1 MNVFRAAA
9 VDEAGRLVSPATRA
23 DVEKLAREAS
33 AGSVAKAASSAEAA
47 ESSATQA
54 SSSAAQADTS
64 AKAADTSAKAA
75 SASAAQA
82 DTSAKAASG
91 SATQADT
98 SAKAS
103 AASASAA
110 ASSATRAEGAATTL
124 NADAREFGDRVRSGE
139 FTGDAGPANVLS
151 IGTVSTLP
159 PGSKATA
166 AIVGESPSQVL
177 NLGLVEGPEGKAST
191 VPGPPGAVPTAGDYL
206 IVGPGRPDVP
216 STTGGAIT
224 GREPVGAEYRSQDG
238 AQVGAFVWMK
248 RTGGKWEVTVGDTG
262 WRAVG
267 TIENGGTVAVAVRR
281 TPERVEWRF
290 TFTGALNAG
299 TKAVNLGSTPG
310 FGPSARTH
318 DHLVFGSVL
327 AANIGNVAV
336 TDMGRVGV
344 LCHSNGAFFPSI
356 NLPNSMSRAT
366 VGLVDYPAGDPW
378 PSMLPG
384 TPA

>member
-54 SSSAAQADTS
+54 SSSASQAVTS
-64 AKAADTSAKAA
+64 AKAADTSAKASA
-75 SASAAQA
+75 SSAAQA
-82 DTSAKAASG
+82 DTSAKAAAG

-124 NADAREFGDRVRSGE
+124 IADAREFGDRVRSGE

-151 IGTVSTLP
+151 IGTVSSLP

-166 AIVGESPSQVL
+166 SIVGDSPSQVL

-191 VPGPPGAVPTAGDYL
+191 VPGPPGALANASSYVL
-206 IVGPGRPDVP
+206 VGPGRPDTP
-216 STTGGAIT
+216 STTGGVIT
-224 GREPVGAEYRSQDG
+224 GAEPVGAEYRSTDG

-248 RTGGKWEVTVGDTG
+248 RPGNKWVVMSGELTRQVGRGNGATYHED
-262 WRAVG
+262 G
-267 TIENGGTVAVAVRR
+267 TAYQGDLR
-281 TPERVEWRF
+281 
-290 TFTGALNAG
+290 
-299 TKAVNLGSTPG
+299 LGFTPG
-310 FGPSARTH
+310 LVYVALGMSSGVDSGKHLILPGVRALMPNFSFNSYSSLPAPLREYYGNITISGPVGLHGTRE
-318 DHLVFGSVL
+318 DHLWVL
-327 AANIGNVAV
+327 PIATWPTTA
-336 TDMGRVGV
+336 MGV
-344 LCHSNGAFFPSI
+344 
-356 NLPNSMSRAT
+356 
-366 VGLVDYPAGDPW
+366 PA
-378 PSMLPG
+378 
-384 TPA
+384 